1 MQKNSSRPTLILL
14 VLLLGLVGAACSGNG
29 SDDSPQVGTITS
41 VDGTVELVRNGDRT
55 QAEVDARLFE
65 GDALT
70 VRGVGVAEFTLGGG
84 GAFELVR
91 GTVEMGAPNRL
102 ALSDATLLIV
112 TDEPVDVSFGDFA
125 LAFGR
130 GVVRVDLVESG
141 RIAAYGAEDLAVTV
155 AGRTVP
161 LPPLW
166 ELALTGDGEFG
177 QARPIQ
183 FSREDPIDVRYLAQA
198 LEVDGK
204 LGNLIRGSEPQLAAV
219 EAASFR
225 SRFASAGLDPEVLA
239 PFENASRS
247 DLLMGLAFARTWKDT
262 EPEALVEG
270 FGQVVALRVLGATWG
285 LAAQMFDVDG
295 DALVAAF
302 QEEIAAVLFPAGP
315 GPGGGL
321 VPSTSP
327 SLRPPPVPAPPAPA
341 PGPGPAPVSPGTPAP
356 SPSASPGLLGPVLDP
371 LRPLLPGELEAIID
385 ELYGLVGGLL
395 PIL

>member
-1 MQKNSSRPTLILL
+1 MQRNSPRPPL
-14 VLLLGLVGAACSGNG
+14 VLLLLLLSLFGAACAGNG
-29 SDDSPQVGTITS
+29 SDDSAQVGTITR
-41 VDGTVELVRNGDRT
+41 VDGSVELVRNGDSS
-55 QAEVDARLFE
+55 QAEVDERLFE
-65 GDALT
+65 GDAIT
-70 VRGVGVAEFTLGGG
+70 VRGAGVVEFALGGE
-84 GAFELVR
+84 GAFELHR
-91 GTVEMGAPNRL
+91 GSVEIGAPNRL
-102 ALSDATLLIV
+102 ALSDATLLMV
-112 TDEPVDVSFGDFA
+112 TEEPVDMSFGDFDLA
-125 LAFGR
+125 LGR
-130 GVVRVDLVESG
+130 GVVRVDLAESG
-141 RIAAYGAEDLAVTV
+141 RIAAYEAEDLAVTV
-155 AGRTVP
+155 DTRTVP
-161 LPPLW
+161 LPRLW
-166 ELALTGDGEFG
+166 ELALTGDGELG

-183 FSREDPIDVRYLAQA
+183 FSREDPIDVRYLARA
-198 LEVDGK
+198 LDVDGK

-225 SRFASAGLDPEVLA
+225 SHFAAAGLAPEVLT
-239 PFENASRS
+239 PFENVPRS
-247 DLLMGLAFARTWKDT
+247 DLLMGLAFARTWKEM

-285 LAAQMFDVDG
+285 LAAQIFDVDG

-315 GPGGGL
+315 GQGGGL

-327 SLRPPPVPAPPAPA
+327 SLRPPPAPAPPPPPPGSVPAPVP
-341 PGPGPAPVSPGTPAP
+341 PGSPVP